1 MPSDHINPLKY
12 HPLSNCQIFYLFLTS
27 SYTFFSDKKG
37 QNLTL
42 CNTLAFN
49 DSLIRNT
56 YLSIG

>member
-1 MPSDHINPLKY
+1 MPSDRINPPKY
-12 HPLSNCQIFYLFLTS
+12 HPLATCQIFYLFLTS

-42 CNTLAFN
+42 CYTLAFN